1 MVLDEYVE
9 FLNRDIKQ
17 VCSGYQ
23 IKISIFKYFKEYF
36 YFIDVIKYIDM
47 INEIK
52 NRKGIYK
59 YLSYKKDVLK
69 IVNELFEIFVFSEIF
84 GRILICRVI
93 VCLKNLFIDVYK
105 KLLIEIFRYVLILF
119 FCCLRNK
126 YI

>member
-1 MVLDEYVE
+1 
-9 FLNRDIKQ
+9 
-17 VCSGYQ
+17 
-23 IKISIFKYFKEYF
+23 
-36 YFIDVIKYIDM
+36 M

-93 VCLKNLFIDVYK
+93 VVCLKNLFIDVYK
-105 KLLIEIFRYVLILF
+105 KLLIKIFRYVLILF